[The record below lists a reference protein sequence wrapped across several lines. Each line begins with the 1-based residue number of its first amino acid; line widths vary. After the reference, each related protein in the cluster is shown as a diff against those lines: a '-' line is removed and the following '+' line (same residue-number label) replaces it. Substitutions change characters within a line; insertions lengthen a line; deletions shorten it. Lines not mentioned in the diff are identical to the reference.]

1 MCSVFCVR
9 KQVKLLDLDLCASF
23 LELGGDLLGFVLGD
37 AFLEV
42 LRSAVDEFLGFLQ
55 AQAGQSTDDLDDSD
69 LVGASGLQ
77 NDVEL
82 SLLYLS
88 SSSAGSGSSD
98 SSGSGGNA
106 EFLFQS
112 VDQLSQFQNGK
123 SLNFFDHSSN
133 LFGCHCSYLQ

>member
-1 MCSVFCVR
+1 MFCVR

-23 LELGGDLLGFVLGD
+23 LELGGDLFGFVLGD

-82 SLLYLS
+82 GLLFLS
-88 SSSAGSGSSD
+88 SSSAWTSSA
-98 SSGSGGNA
+98 SSRTVRVLTSSIIA
-106 EFLFQS
+106 VIFSDAIVVTSSKLFQS
-112 VDQLSQFQNGK
+112 I
-123 SLNFFDHSSN
+123 
-133 LFGCHCSYLQ
+133 